1 MNRLLPGLLLA
12 TTAAAASADSL
23 AVADAWVRATPPG
36 ATTGA
41 AYLSI
46 TNHGP
51 AADRLIGVRS
61 DAAREVEVHTTIN
74 EGGVMKMIRL
84 DTLTVASGET
94 ATLEPGGRHLMFM
107 GLRKP
112 FAPGDTIT
120 VTLIFEQAGRIELEI
135 PVLDARTKPQ

>member
-1 MNRLLPGLLLA
+1 
-12 TTAAAASADSL
+12 
-23 AVADAWVRATPPG
+23 
-36 ATTGA
+36 
-41 AYLSI
+41 
-46 TNHGP
+46 
-51 AADRLIGVRS
+51 
-61 DAAREVEVHTTIN
+61 
-74 EGGVMKMIRL
+74 MKMIRL

-112 FAPGDTIT
+112 FAPGDTIA